1 MIQVFFGNL
10 TVKQLEERTGWE
22 FSKEDYEWLDSHR
35 QDNATVRSDGNSFH
49 IFDLPFLIDV
59 APSIKDELL
68 TILTKENNRIESK
81 EAVQITV
88 ATETEE
94 EKRERERRR
103 KEEEEKR
110 DPNIRWLKKWNL
122 NVPVSEG
129 LSYTCFI
136 NTEHI
141 GHDTIPDEITG
152 SFWARMDEE
161 GLHGTFQLDDPS
173 VNKTNHPEWNCIVGI
188 GYYRDGT
195 CDFNATEP
203 FDFEGRIEDCLES
216 SYAVKW

>member
-22 FSKEDYEWLDSHR
+22 FSKEDYEWLNSHR

-68 TILTKENNRIESK
+68 TILTKENNRVESK

-103 KEEEEKR
+103 KLLL
-110 DPNIRWLKKWNL
+110 RWLLRGRKRTDSRRRRAADWPEQRVVL
-122 NVPVSEG
+122 
-129 LSYTCFI
+129 
-136 NTEHI
+136 
-141 GHDTIPDEITG
+141 
-152 SFWARMDEE
+152 RMSRRVA
-161 GLHGTFQLDDPS
+161 FS
-173 VNKTNHPEWNCIVGI
+173 S
-188 GYYRDGT
+188 
-195 CDFNATEP
+195 
-203 FDFEGRIEDCLES
+203 GRCALFVCL
-216 SYAVKW
+216 